1 MGIIKLPNVGDE
13 HTMNITTCER
23 STGTYGEQVKFSD
36 GTDTLYLPQTSADMQ
51 LKRIF
56 GENFA
61 YTDAVGNTLKF
72 SRTANNKRPGA
83 SPYWNI
89 DPASPAQPSSG
100 KRMAPPVTEVV
111 GSASQP
117 IATSSVDDARRRI
130 AESYLSLYKLVRATI
145 DDDASA
151 AQAATATIWITWN
164 QRGIQPDG
172 IANSAR
178 FTKGERYGVQVIA
191 SPEEDP
197 NIAPPIKHP
206 TPSGK
211 RLTAPM
217 RDEDFSNFPPADRFT
232 DDLPF

>member
-89 DPASPAQPSSG
+89 DPATAADKQSKRLPAPTTEVMGARETDVAARATPIGAHTASEIERAYSELWD
-100 KRMAPPVTEVV
+100 RMAQRVALSCASHGIPPT
-111 GSASQP
+111 A
-117 IATSSVDDARRRI
+117 DA
-130 AESYLSLYKLVRATI
+130 V
-145 DDDASA
+145 
-151 AQAATATIWITWN
+151 QAATATLWIAMKN
-164 QRGIQPDG
+164 AGISP
-172 IANSAR
+172 IVSAPTRTAN
-178 FTKGERYGVQVIA
+178 
-191 SPEEDP
+191 D
-197 NIAPPIKHP
+197 APAVKMP

-217 RDEDFSNFPPADRFT
+217 RDEDFSNFPPADRFS

>member
-1 MGIIKLPNVGDE
+1 MGIIKLPNVGDT
-13 HTMNITTCER
+13 HTMHVTLCEQV
-23 STGTYGEQVKFSD
+23 TGTYGEQVKFSD
-36 GTDTLYLPQTSADMQ
+36 GTDTLFLPQSSADQQ
-51 LKRIF
+51 LRRIF
-56 GENFA
+56 GDEFS
-61 YTDAVGNTLKF
+61 YIDACGNALTF
-72 SRTANNKRPGA
+72 SRSPNNKRPGA

-89 DPASPAQPSSG
+89 APASPAQPSSG

-117 IATSSVDDARRRI
+117 IATSIVDDARRRI
-130 AESYLSLYKLVRATI
+130 ADSYLSLYKLVRATI

-178 FTKGERYGVQVIA
+178 STKGERYGVQVIA

-211 RLTAPM
+211 RMAPPEVPN
-217 RDEDFSNFPPADRFT
+217 DLPPASKYD